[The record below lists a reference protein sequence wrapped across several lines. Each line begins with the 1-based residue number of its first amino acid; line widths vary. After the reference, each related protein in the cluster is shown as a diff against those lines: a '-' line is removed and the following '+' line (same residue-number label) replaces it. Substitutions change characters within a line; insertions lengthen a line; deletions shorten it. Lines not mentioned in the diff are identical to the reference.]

1 MKTINLEETTLDSVV
16 DAAQLERML
25 ITRNGEPVA
34 LIVGLEGI
42 DAEQLQLGS
51 SDAFWKLIEE
61 RRTHKT
67 MSRAQLEQKIKNK
80 QLGTGQ

>member
-1 MKTINLEETTLDSVV
+1 MKTINLEDTTLDRAV

-25 ITRNGEPVA
+25 ITRNGKPVA

-51 SDAFWKLIEE
+51 SDTFWKLIAE

-67 MSRAQLEQKIKNK
+67 ISRAQLEQKIKNK
-80 QLGTGQ
+80 QAGTGQ